1 MINFYIIFIL
11 IGVAQAIVLSIA
23 MLGKVN
29 ETNSTRKWL
38 IALCILLAISLT
50 EGAIDIAELEL
61 QYIHFTILV
70 LPINGLFLPLY
81 YAYISD
87 MVGYKPNATFCLH
100 FIPSLLIFL
109 MMMPIITLD
118 SESLIGLLNGTL
130 QVKYFD
136 NWIPITLFLLVM
148 VIIIQGIYYIP
159 ACFRFLSGYK
169 ALISEKLSFNE
180 RISLAWLKVMTI
192 SLSIVW
198 CILIIILLTGEL
210 FANYLLII
218 LHVTT
223 ALLIIG
229 LNIFGLQQENIFK
242 QLGIDVKKLTSSLMN
257 TSTPEKNKYQRS
269 SLDKALAEKL
279 CQSTLTFM
287 QNERPFLDNELSLSS
302 LAKSLDL
309 PTHYLSQIINQI
321 EKQNF
326 FEFINGYRVQFAK
339 ELLLNSDDTVLKIA
353 MDSGFNSKTTFYKV
367 FKKDT
372 SMSPSQYRQQNNG
385 LK

>member
-1 MINFYIIFIL
+1 MINFYIIFIW

-29 ETNSTRKWL
+29 ETNSTHKWL
-38 IALCILLAISLT
+38 IALCLLLAISLI
-50 EGAIDIAELEL
+50 EGVIDIAELEQ
-61 QYIHFTILV
+61 QYIHFSVLV

-81 YAYISD
+81 YAYVSD
-87 MVGYKPNATFCLH
+87 MVGYKPKATFYLH
-100 FIPSLLIFL
+100 FLPSLLIFL
-109 MMMPIITLD
+109 MIMPIIILD
-118 SESLIGLLNGTL
+118 SESLVGLLNGTL
-130 QVKYFD
+130 QVAYFD
-136 NWIPITLFLLVM
+136 NWIPITLLLLVM
-148 VIIIQGIYYIP
+148 VIIVQGIYYIP
-159 ACFRFLSGYK
+159 ACFKLLSGYK
-169 ALISEKLSFNE
+169 TLIREKLSFNE

-192 SLSIVW
+192 SLSIIW
-198 CILIIILLTGEL
+198 CILILVLLTGEL
-210 FANYLLII
+210 FEDYLLTTM
-218 LHVTT
+218 HVIA

-242 QLGIDVKKLTSSLMN
+242 QLGIDVNKLTSSLTD
-257 TSTPEKNKYQRS
+257 TSTPENNKYQRS

-287 QNERPFLDNELSLSS
+287 QNEQPFLDNELSLSS
-302 LAKSLDL
+302 LAQSLDL

-326 FEFINGYRVQFAK
+326 FEFINCYRVQFAK
-339 ELLLNSDDTVLKIA
+339 KLLLNTDDTVLKIA
-353 MDSGFNSKTTFYKV
+353 MDSGFNSKTTFYKA

-372 SMSPSQYRQQNNG
+372 FISPSQYRQQNNG